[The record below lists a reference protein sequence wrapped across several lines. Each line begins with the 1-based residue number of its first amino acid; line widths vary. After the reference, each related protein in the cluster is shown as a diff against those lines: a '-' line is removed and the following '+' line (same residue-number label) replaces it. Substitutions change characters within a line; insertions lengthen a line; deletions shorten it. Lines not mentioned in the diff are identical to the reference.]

1 MTRGIAA
8 RLLDAIEA
16 IDGIERHTA
25 GLTWA
30 DFEAQ
35 QGTQLIVERLV
46 SIVGEAIA
54 KAEDLDEALREKIP
68 DIRQIVGAR
77 NQIVHGYWDIDPEIL
92 WEIVV
97 DKGPK
102 LRETLKSLLDEYS

>member
-16 IDGIERHTA
+16 IDAIEYHTA
-25 GLTWA
+25 GMTWT

-35 QGTQLIVERLV
+35 DGIRRIVERY
-46 SIVGEAIA
+46 IEIIGEAIA
-54 KAEDLDEALREKIP
+54 RAEDLDDSLATKIP

-77 NQIVHGYWDIDPEIL
+77 NEIAHGYCDIDLEIL
-92 WEIVV
+92 WEIVIA
-97 DKGPK
+97 KAPE
-102 LRETLKSLLDEYS
+102 LREILRPLLDEYS

>member
-16 IDGIERHTA
+16 IDEIEQITA

-35 QGTQLIVERLV
+35 RVIRLAVERLV
-46 SIVGEAIA
+46 GNIGEAIA
-54 KAEDLDEALREKIP
+54 RAEELDESLSAKIP
-68 DIRQIVGAR
+68 EIRQVVGAR
-77 NQIVHGYWDIDPEIL
+77 NQMVHGYWNIDPEIL
-92 WEIVV
+92 WEIAV
-97 DKGPK
+97 DKGPR
-102 LRETLKSLLDEYS
+102 LRETLRDLLDEYS